1 MQMMNSEQDE
11 WVIITELAIAK
22 HLPTGTVYR
31 YLPDPRRPGH
41 TKIYVV
47 SAFGEYA
54 NLSNSQKQRI
64 VNILGEQ
71 GKNLYLSTLGNES

>member
-1 MQMMNSEQDE
+1 MMNSERDE

-31 YLPDPRRPGH
+31 YLPDPQRPDY

-47 SAFGEYA
+47 SALA
-54 NLSNSQKQRI
+54 NMPTYRTHRNNVS
-64 VNILGEQ
+64 
-71 GKNLYLSTLGNES
+71 